1 METQKKDSRNKPL
14 CEEDGCPSILD
25 ESIVI
30 GPYIDGFINLQIKN
44 NPNANPLCIKRIISK
59 LLSEESARLFV
70 ELIEYEESVKKQ

>member
-1 METQKKDSRNKPL
+1 MTKPL
-14 CEEDGCPSILD
+14 CELDACPSVITQ
-25 ESIVI
+25 SIDI
-30 GPYIDGFINLQIKN
+30 RPYIDGFINLQIKN

>member
-1 METQKKDSRNKPL
+1 MTKPL
-14 CEEDGCPSILD
+14 CELDARPSVTTQ
-25 ESIVI
+25 SIDI
-30 GPYIDGFINLQIKN
+30 RPYIDGFINLQIKN

>member
-1 METQKKDSRNKPL
+1 MTKPL
-14 CEEDGCPSILD
+14 CELDACPSVTTQ
-25 ESIVI
+25 SIDI
-30 GPYIDGFINLQIKN
+30 RPYIDGFINLQIKN